1 MLLKD
6 EFYPTPQTLLKEIFA
21 GMEWKDI
28 HTVLEPSAGKGDI
41 VQFLMEYGNVNA
53 RGYRYSKNL
62 DIDCIEKDTD
72 LQKVLRGH
80 GYRVVHDDFLT
91 FHTFKEYDLIVMNP
105 PFSNGDKHLL
115 KAIDMQKEGGSII
128 CILNAETIRNPYSL
142 VRKELLQKLEAYHA
156 DISFFTGAFEQA
168 ERKTSVDVAVIK
180 VAISKKE
187 KSSRIFSELKSAYYT
202 EEVMQEET
210 SLCINDFVKATVKQY
225 ELEVD
230 AGIQLIREYQAMAPF
245 IMSSLR
251 ETFYTKPLIE
261 LKVNGTVD
269 FTINDYVKSVRSKY
283 WNALFQDVRFV
294 GNMPTNLLDN
304 YRKKVAEL
312 AEYDFS
318 LYNIY
323 SLQLEMSTNLT
334 EGIEECIIKLF
345 DELSYQYSYSSEYG
359 NNVHYYN
366 GWKTNKCWIIN
377 KKVILPFYNAWD
389 YSGNYRPNSYDAM
402 KKLSDIEKALDYL
415 NGSVSNEK
423 ALQDRLQ
430 AAKNV
435 NQTKKI
441 PLRYFTVTFYKKG
454 TCHIEFTDLEL
465 LKKLNIYGSQK
476 KGWLP
481 PSYGKK
487 TYEEMSKEEQGIVDA
502 FEGKASYEKI
512 MTHSSHYLI
521 KAQALLPQIA

>member
-180 VAISKKE
+180 VAIPKKE

-323 SLQLEMSTNLT
+323 SL
-334 EGIEECIIKLF
+334 
-345 DELSYQYSYSSEYG
+345 
-359 NNVHYYN
+359 
-366 GWKTNKCWIIN
+366 
-377 KKVILPFYNAWD
+377 
-389 YSGNYRPNSYDAM
+389 
-402 KKLSDIEKALDYL
+402 
-415 NGSVSNEK
+415 
-423 ALQDRLQ
+423 
-430 AAKNV
+430 
-435 NQTKKI
+435 
-441 PLRYFTVTFYKKG
+441 
-454 TCHIEFTDLEL
+454 
-465 LKKLNIYGSQK
+465 
-476 KGWLP
+476 
-481 PSYGKK
+481 
-487 TYEEMSKEEQGIVDA
+487 
-502 FEGKASYEKI
+502 
-512 MTHSSHYLI
+512 
-521 KAQALLPQIA
+521 